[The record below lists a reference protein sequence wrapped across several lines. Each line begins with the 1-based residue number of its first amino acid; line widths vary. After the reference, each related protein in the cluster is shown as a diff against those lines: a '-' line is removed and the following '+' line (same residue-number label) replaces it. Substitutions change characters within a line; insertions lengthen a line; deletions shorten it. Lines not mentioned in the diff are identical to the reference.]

1 MFHRQKNECKIRGFR
16 HHHLC
21 WRLFL
26 AMRIFLLVVA
36 SLLLETSM
44 ALAEETGFAL
54 RPGNGRFFALPLE
67 LDLDSGASNGD
78 AAIFRL
84 MPLYSFPVSDNWK
97 LVNLNLITI
106 ADAPGGR
113 PGQPGNPDPES
124 GDRVLGIGDLIHAS
138 FATPK
143 SSGNLIWGVGAMLSI
158 PIASKPQLGSG
169 KWSAGP
175 AARISYKTGPWSL
188 GAFGGQQWSFA
199 GDDERND
206 ISQLMIRAVIRR
218 QLPNDWFFV
227 SAPIITANWNA
238 SHDQRWLVPLGGGF
252 GKRFHLARYPW
263 AWSTQGYYNVIKPDG
278 APNWAIRFAF
288 VVALPLSDHSAAQN

>member
-1 MFHRQKNECKIRGFR
+1 
-16 HHHLC
+16 
-21 WRLFL
+21 
-26 AMRIFLLVVA
+26 MRIFLFITAAMMLQA
-36 SLLLETSM
+36 HII
-44 ALAEETGFAL
+44 FADESD
-54 RPGNGRFFALPLE
+54 PDSQAGDGRFFALPVE

-84 MPLYSFPVSDNWK
+84 MPLYSFPVSEKWK

-113 PGQPGNPDPES
+113 PGQPGNPNPES

-143 SSGNLIWGVGAMLSI
+143 KSGNLIWGVGAMISI
-158 PIASKPQLGSG
+158 PTASKSQLGSG
-169 KWSAGP
+169 KWSGGP
-175 AARISYKTGPWSL
+175 AARIAYKTGQWSL
-188 GAFGGQQWSFA
+188 GAFGGQLWSFA
-199 GDDERND
+199 GDDQRND
-206 ISQLMIRAVIRR
+206 ISQLMVRAVIRR
-218 QLPNDWFFV
+218 QLPNNWHFV

-252 GKRFHLARYPW
+252 GKRFSLAKYPW
-263 AWSTQGYYNVIKPDG
+263 AWSVQGYYNVIKPDG

-288 VVALPLSDHSAAQN
+288 VVALPLSDHSALPN